1 MYEYPVCNI
10 NSLKLT
16 FINYIIIISWKIKI
30 NKIIKAQLR
39 NFLKILKKFKI
50 TQFFSHVPINNYYT
64 IWIELLKDP
73 FCHMQQ

>member
-1 MYEYPVCNI
+1 MYEYLVCDT

-39 NFLKILKKFKI
+39 NFLKILEKFKI
-50 TQFFSHVPINNYYT
+50 TQFFSHVQLTIIVQFELNY
-64 IWIELLKDP
+64 
-73 FCHMQQ
+73 

>member
-39 NFLKILKKFKI
+39 NFLKILEKFKI
-50 TQFFSHVPINNYYT
+50 TQFFSHVQLTIIVQFELNY
-64 IWIELLKDP
+64 
-73 FCHMQQ
+73 

>member
-39 NFLKILKKFKI
+39 NFLKILEKFKI
-50 TQFFSHVPINNYYT
+50 TQFLFPRTINNYCT